1 MDAIVWVAALREVDP
16 GDDDA
21 GVGNTRHDTDVRGSI
36 VLRARV
42 TTDRPLGESD
52 GGESKYGDDE
62 RLHSARRIWLIV
74 LESSGV
80 WICSIV
86 QKVSALLYTLV
97 KCHER
102 NNHFCNAQPTRRW
115 LSAIQSPCRP
125 R

>member
-21 GVGNTRHDTDVRGSI
+21 GVGNTRHDADVRGPI
-36 VLRARV
+36 VLRTRV
-42 TTDRPLGESD
+42 ATDRPLGESD

-62 RLHSARRIWLIV
+62 RLHSARRSWLIV

-102 NNHFCNAQPTRRW
+102 NNHLLHC
-115 LSAIQSPCRP
+115 SANTELALRH
-125 R
+125 